1 MKMKKNPFL
10 EPLKGSETASTNH
23 IPAALKTIPKLGDKK
38 AAQLIERFG
47 SLQKIASA
55 TLDDLVSVLGAT
67 LGQSVWELFNRK
79 IN

>member
-1 MKMKKNPFL
+1 MKKNPFL
-10 EPLKGSETASTNH
+10 EPPKGSDTSASTKH
-23 IPAALKTIPKLGDKK
+23 IPAALKVIPKLGDKK

-47 SLQKIASA
+47 SLQKVASA

-67 LGQSVWELFNRK
+67 LGQTVWEFFNRR